1 MKRKTRL
8 AALVLVAA
16 LCAGFITGCGAP
28 AKPTYTVTFDLNG
41 GELVSGELTQTVT
54 EGENAVCPEAVN
66 GRLALAWDKSAENIT
81 ADTVITAQWSKVVM
95 DTADLAEYVQDRTV
109 TVNVK
114 TITGGSGTGS
124 GFFVDS
130 EGTIVTNFHVIDMA
144 EEISVE
150 VNSGAVYVLDDLS
163 YALLSA
169 AGDNPDE
176 MPCLPDADP
185 DAAKAAWAELME
197 LRQQGLLYAPMDYV
211 DPETAVPKDAPVKA
225 LCLHV
230 SHDCNLRCKYCF
242 ASTGDFGTGRKI
254 MPPETALKAIDWVV
268 KKSGKR
274 HNI

>member
-41 GELVSGELTQTVT
+41 GELVSGELTQMVN

-130 EGTIVTNFHVIDMA
+130 EGTILSLPISGAMVDAYEPTVDQLLAGEAVDTANNAGVIKNDSGEYHVIVYDMDGNPVEGAFIQLCDQTTCAFQPTDA
-144 EEISVE
+144 EGVATFSVGE
-150 VNSGAVYVLDDLS
+150 QKVYDVHVLAAPED
-163 YALLSA
+163 YA
-169 AGDNPDE
+169 PDE
-176 MPCLPDADP
+176 AIYKTLDTFSDVNIFLE
-185 DAAKAAWAELME
+185 KAE
-197 LRQQGLLYAPMDYV
+197 
-211 DPETAVPKDAPVKA
+211 
-225 LCLHV
+225 
-230 SHDCNLRCKYCF
+230 
-242 ASTGDFGTGRKI
+242 
-254 MPPETALKAIDWVV
+254 
-268 KKSGKR
+268 
-274 HNI
+274 